1 MRQLPKFV
9 FLIFLIL
16 FLGQPSSVHADA
28 ELMYRLGGGVPIGS
42 GPTNRA
48 QTVTLGAGV
57 SWNADLTCGNF
68 DINASIQNQLNGV
81 TGAFQNMMSNIINAA
96 TGVVASLPALVI
108 QRLNPALYDLLQNG
122 MLQASEE
129 FHLAEVSCERIVE
142 QMGNTVEQEGWA
154 GLAEAQWWRTEANA
168 GTDILEAKDNAETVG
183 LDNGV
188 TWRGGAQAGGSGQ
201 PAIVLHEDT
210 SVAGMNL
217 ILGRAADDVGAV
229 PANVCAGARICETW
243 TSPPLMAAWLVDVI
257 GETQIQ
263 TCQGCAKM
271 TTRAGMGLQRKYEQ
285 ERQVILNA
293 LTPVVTAGNNPNQD
307 TLDAFAGGEGFT
319 LTREVIEAI
328 RQEDRPGPI
337 IERLSAE
344 LAMSRTMER
353 AMMVRRALLAG
364 MKEPNIANNEIA
376 QAELVQSVEEL
387 NDEIENMVFELEVNR
402 LLASNTTVQLL
413 SRARVRQQS
422 PIVERLPSNTIR
434 EGATN

>member
-1 MRQLPKFV
+1 MNYRVVFV
-9 FLIFLIL
+9 ILLIGIVVD
-16 FLGQPSSVHADA
+16 QAHADA
-28 ELMYRLGGGVPIGS
+28 ELLYRLGGGVPIGS

-48 QTVTLGAGV
+48 QTLTIGAGV

-68 DINASIQNQLNGV
+68 DINTSIQNQLNGV
-81 TGAFQNMMSNIINAA
+81 TGAFQNMMSNVINAA
-96 TGVVASLPALVI
+96 SGVVASLPALVI

-129 FHLAEVSCERIVE
+129 FHLAEVSCENIVE
-142 QMGNTVEQEGWA
+142 NMGNTVEQEGWA
-154 GLAEAQWWRTEANA
+154 GLAEAQWWRTESNA
-168 GTDILEAKDNAETVG
+168 GTDILEAKDNAETAG

-188 TWRGGAQAGGSGQ
+188 TWRSGTQAGGAGQ
-201 PAIVLHEDT
+201 SPIVLHEDT

-217 ILGRAADDVGAV
+217 ILGRAADDVSAITAG
-229 PANVCAGARICETW
+229 VCAGARICDTW
-243 TSPPLMAAWLVDVI
+243 GSPPLMAAWLVDVV
-257 GETQIQ
+257 GETEIQ

-271 TTRAGMGLQRKYEQ
+271 TTKAGMGLQRKYDQ
-285 ERQVILNA
+285 ERLVILNA

-307 TLDAFAGGEGFT
+307 TLDAFAGGEGFVV
-319 LTREVIEAI
+319 TRELIEAI

-364 MKEPNIANNEIA
+364 MKEPNIANNEVA
-376 QAELVQSVEEL
+376 QEALNETVNEL
-387 NDEIENMVFELEVNR
+387 NSDIENMVFELEVNR

-413 SRARVRQQS
+413 ARARVRQHA
-422 PIVERLPSNTIR
+422 PIVEPLPSNDIR